1 MNMKKMNMKKVL
13 RRGALALCLITLS
26 VPAVHAAQE
35 TPDAEV
41 EGQDDGFDWGLLGLL
56 GLAGLAG
63 LAGRNNRDRDA
74 KTVVDGTR
82 NRR

>member
-1 MNMKKMNMKKVL
+1 MSIKKMNMKKSL
-13 RRGALALCLITLS
+13 RRGALALCLTMLS
-26 VPAVHAAQE
+26 VPAAHAAQE
-35 TPDAEV
+35 TPNAE
-41 EGQDDGFDWGLLGLL
+41 EQGDGFDWGLLGLL

-63 LAGRNNRDRDA
+63 LAGRNNRDRDT